1 MNELLQ
7 PNKLERRPPSP
18 LRLILTQF
26 LRVSLSS
33 WKASKAT
40 KWANA
45 SLYWLKTCSPIETMA
60 GRMPDNQSTRRS
72 WLPKKSKITNAGDSN
87 KLMLTPRE
95 EAIKATTLELV
106 VAREIT
112 VVVTINQSPF
122 KISNKTEKEERTRG
136 KINKNIN
143 LKTEAK
149 DLKLISKR
157 LLRKISASSWSTTSM
172 LT

>member
-1 MNELLQ
+1 
-7 PNKLERRPPSP
+7 
-18 LRLILTQF
+18 
-26 LRVSLSS
+26 
-33 WKASKAT
+33 
-40 KWANA
+40 
-45 SLYWLKTCSPIETMA
+45 
-60 GRMPDNQSTRRS
+60 
-72 WLPKKSKITNAGDSN
+72 
-87 KLMLTPRE
+87 MLTPRE

-112 VVVTINQSPF
+112 VVVTINQNPF

-157 LLRKISASSWSTTSM
+157 LLRKTSASS
-172 LT
+172 